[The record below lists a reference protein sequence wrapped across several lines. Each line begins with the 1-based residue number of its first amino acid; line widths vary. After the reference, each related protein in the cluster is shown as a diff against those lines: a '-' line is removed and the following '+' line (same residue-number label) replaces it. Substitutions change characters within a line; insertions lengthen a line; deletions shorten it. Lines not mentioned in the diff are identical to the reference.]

1 MVPMEGLL
9 VEEEN
14 RGQAI
19 VLRKPC
25 ESGIFGWNVGN
36 GYFCGKIRNNMAET
50 GMHDMESATKC
61 GKMIKV
67 KSLKS
72 SDEVRQER
80 WREKQASR
88 ARALQAR
95 REMLLQAV
103 EQAVTLPEPVVQIP
117 REMEE
122 VVPEV
127 APTRTNGWVQGKV
140 EKLNEQVRN
149 VLGSVTSLFEKAR
162 IMVLETD

>member
-1 MVPMEGLL
+1 
-9 VEEEN
+9 
-14 RGQAI
+14 
-19 VLRKPC
+19 
-25 ESGIFGWNVGN
+25 
-36 GYFCGKIRNNMAET
+36 MAET
-50 GMHDMESATKC
+50 GMHDMELATKC

-72 SDEVRQER
+72 SEEVVMARRRERQEQR
-80 WREKQASR
+80 VRE
-88 ARALQAR
+88 LQAR

-103 EQAVTLPEPVVQIP
+103 EQAVVLPEPMVQKS
-117 REMEE
+117 REKEE

-127 APTRTNGWVQGKV
+127 SPTRTDAKRWVQGKV
-140 EKLNEQVRN
+140 ERLNEQVGN

>member
-1 MVPMEGLL
+1 M
-9 VEEEN
+9 
-14 RGQAI
+14 
-19 VLRKPC
+19 
-25 ESGIFGWNVGN
+25 GIFV
-36 GYFCGKIRNNMAET
+36 GKIRNSMAET
-50 GMHDMESATKC
+50 GMHDMELATKC

-72 SDEVRQER
+72 SEEVRQER

-103 EQAVTLPEPVVQIP
+103 EQAVVLPEPMVRIP
-117 REMEE
+117 REKEE

-127 APTRTNGWVQGKV
+127 APTRTDAKGWVQGKV
-140 EKLNEQVRN
+140 ERLNEQVGN